1 LQEKKKEAPVTT
13 ATNKA
18 QECVGVRE
26 AAGRL
31 NYSFKHTYE
40 LLYSGKLQGEKVWG
54 RWQIPVRAIEA
65 RIKARLEAGNG
76 TD

>member
-1 LQEKKKEAPVTT
+1 LQEKKEVLMTT
-13 ATNKA
+13 ANNKA

>member
-1 LQEKKKEAPVTT
+1 MTT
-13 ATNKA
+13 ATNKT